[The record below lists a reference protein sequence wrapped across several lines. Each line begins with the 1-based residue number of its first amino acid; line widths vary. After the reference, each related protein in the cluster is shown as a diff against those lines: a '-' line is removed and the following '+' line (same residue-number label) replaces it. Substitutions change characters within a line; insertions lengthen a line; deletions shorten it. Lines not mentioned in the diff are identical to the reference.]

1 MLQLAAVESVCRV
14 SAALARS
21 DTLVIDADTHI
32 TDVARLPELWRRRYL
47 EDPHYYHGR
56 PISAEDLIGEM
67 DLCGVDM
74 ALCWQDPASTFYGR
88 DCDANA
94 EALLA
99 ANRYVFEAARRF
111 PDRILP
117 AGWTDPKACGVANA
131 IRVAEICVCEFGF
144 FIIKM
149 NPAQNA
155 YPIASPEVAEV
166 VARIV
171 ELGAVPAFHFG
182 ADTPYTPASGLER
195 LLEDHPGHPFI
206 GVHMGGGG
214 ASYQGGESLAH
225 EARELGL
232 RRSQLR
238 YILSTKRDTHMERD
252 ILTYQKAGPPFS
264 ENLFCASDAPY
275 GRMAWNFGGFREMLR
290 TLEVRHP
297 DHFGPEASANY
308 LGRNLTRFALEGL
321 RNLLRTHGIPEPACR

>member
-1 MLQLAAVESVCRV
+1 MLNPSAVESVCRV

-21 DTLVIDADTHI
+21 DALVIDGDTHI
-32 TDVARLPELWRRRYL
+32 TDVARLPEPWRQKYA

-56 PISAEDLIGEM
+56 PNSAEDLIGEM

-74 ALCWQDPASTFYGR
+74 ALCWQDPASTFYGD
-88 DCDANA
+88 DCDGNA

-99 ANRYVFEAARRF
+99 ANRYVFEAARRY

-131 IRVAEICVCEFGF
+131 IRIAEICVCEFGF
-144 FIIKM
+144 FVVKM
-149 NPAQNA
+149 NPAQNG
-155 YPIASPEVAEV
+155 YPIDSPAVAAV
-166 VARIV
+166 VERIV

-182 ADTPYTPASGLER
+182 ADSPYTPASGLER
-195 LLEDHPGHPFI
+195 LLDNHPGHPFL

-214 ASYQGGESLAH
+214 ASYEGGESLAH

-232 RRSQLR
+232 RRPQLR

-252 ILTYQKAGPPFS
+252 ILTYQKAGLPFS
-264 ENLFCASDAPY
+264 ENLFCGSDAPY
-275 GRMAWNFGGFREMLR
+275 GRVAWNFGGFRAMLR
-290 TLEVRHP
+290 TLEVRYP
-297 DHFGPEASANY
+297 DHFGSAATANL
-308 LGRNLTRFALEGL
+308 LGRNLARFALEGL
-321 RNLLRTHGIPEPACR
+321 RNLLHTHGIPETACR